1 MKELMLRDPSA
12 LPKNAYGQMFSDI
25 ELIYELDK
33 KFLQELGERMKAW

>member
-1 MKELMLRDPSA
+1 MLQKDPSA

-33 KFLQELGERMKAW
+33 KFLQELEERMQEW